1 MPSLEAA
8 LVVQEPVNQ
17 ASSISGVIHQE
28 SCWLFREAE
37 PTPIMMM
44 MRNGEVTLGSDLVIR
59 GQDGLMVGASFALLL
74 WNTLASAQS
83 IQSIESWLMM
93 QSFKW
98 IKLIRSNKSYC
109 F

>member
-1 MPSLEAA
+1 MPSLEAT

-83 IQSIESWLMM
+83 IR
-93 QSFKW
+93 
-98 IKLIRSNKSYC
+98 KLADDAIIQMD
-109 F
+109 